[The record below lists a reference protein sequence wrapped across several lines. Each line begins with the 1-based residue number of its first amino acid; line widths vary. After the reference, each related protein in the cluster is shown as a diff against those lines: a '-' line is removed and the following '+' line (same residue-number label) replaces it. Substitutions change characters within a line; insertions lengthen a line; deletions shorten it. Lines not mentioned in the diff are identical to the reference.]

1 MSEVKK
7 VLRSAQF
14 YEWVFAGSILLSFLL
29 WAGGIFCTGE
39 ESSQFGLFF
48 LNCRDF
54 FADTTNVVGYSSQRD
69 VYHNTMYTGLQEKAY
84 PPLTYMMMYFFSKL
98 VDMEPYYEADDF
110 LQMYTEPK
118 FLIMYLI
125 YAAVGV
131 VMVYELT
138 RTCKNGSNKVK
149 IFTAAAVCVSAPM
162 LFSYERANT
171 IILTLF
177 CIMFYLFYYDSENK
191 WMKEF
196 ALICLAVAT
205 AFKMT
210 PALLGILLLYNRQW
224 KEALRTVLYG
234 IIIGIGP
241 FFFFEGGLSNLSQM
255 FHNMKLNVT
264 DYNST
269 TGATL
274 TAALVSFGAEP
285 TAAFQNVM
293 KWITYLLCLI
303 LLAAA
308 PLYRSQW
315 EKLMAVS
322 MVLIVAPTHSGR
334 YCVLYIIPAAIAF
347 LNAQEHKE
355 TDLII
360 LVSLFLICQDIQS
373 RLGTTYLNY
382 HLALILLMAVLTVR
396 GIYVLQNSFFKF
408 IKKQLPTA

>member
-1 MSEVKK
+1 MSAVKK
-7 VLRSAQF
+7 TLRSARF
-14 YEWVFAGSILLSFLL
+14 YEWAFAGSILLSFLL
-29 WAGGIFCTGE
+29 WIGGIFHTGAD
-39 ESSQFGLFF
+39 SNQFGLFF

-110 LQMYTEPK
+110 LQMYTEPQ
-118 FLIMYLI
+118 FLIIYLI

-138 RTCKNGSNKVK
+138 RTCKTGSNRLK
-149 IFTAAAVCVSAPM
+149 IVTAAAVCVSAPM

-191 WMKEF
+191 WMKEL

-210 PALLGILLLYNRQW
+210 PALLGILLLYNKQW
-224 KEALRTVLYG
+224 KEALRAVIYG

-241 FFFFEGGLSNLSQM
+241 FFFFEGGLSNISQM

-285 TAAFQNVM
+285 TVAFQNVM
-293 KWITYLLCLI
+293 KWITYLLSLI

-308 PLYRSQW
+308 PLYRSRW

-322 MVLIVAPTHSGR
+322 LVLITAPTHSGR
-334 YCVLYIIPAAIAF
+334 YCVLYIVPAVIAF
-347 LNAQEHKE
+347 LNAKEHKE
-355 TDLII
+355 TDLIV
-360 LVSLFLICQDIQS
+360 LVSAVLILYDVQS
-373 RLGTTYLNY
+373 RIGSAFLNY
-382 HLALILLMAVLTVR
+382 HLALLLLVAVMTIR
-396 GIYVLQNSFFKF
+396 GICELQKWICKF
-408 IKKQLPTA
+408 IKKELPTA